1 MKDTK
6 NRLLF
11 NKAIVDKLYAL
22 VKQHPEQRFG
32 QLLIN
37 CGILELKYDEGND
50 QYYIKDCFNEEPED
64 IWKRMCKNKM
74 CFKQDICNT

>member
-11 NKAIVDKLYAL
+11 NKAIVDKLFAL
-22 VKQHPEQRFG
+22 IKRHPEQRFG

-37 CGILELKYDEGND
+37 CGVLESTMKGDTVFVRDYYDEESEVTW
-50 QYYIKDCFNEEPED
+50 Q
-64 IWKRMCKNKM
+64 RMCKNKM
-74 CFKQDICNT
+74 CFKQDDQSGK

>member
-22 VKQHPEQRFG
+22 VKQYPEQRFG

-37 CGILELKYDEGND
+37 CRVLECTKEGD
-50 QYYIKDCFNEEPED
+50 TAFVRDCFNEEPEVT
-64 IWKRMCKNKM
+64 WQRMCKNKM
-74 CFKQDICNT
+74 CFKQDDQSEK

>member
-22 VKQHPEQRFG
+22 VKQYPEQRFG

-37 CGILELKYDEGND
+37 CGVLECTMEGD
-50 QYYIKDCFNEEPED
+50 TAFVRDCFNEEPEVT
-64 IWKRMCKNKM
+64 WQRMCKNEM
-74 CFKQDICNT
+74 CFKQDDQSEK